1 MRILV
6 LSDCHGAVS
15 RVQKAIEAQ
24 PDAKH
29 VFYLGDGVRDV
40 QEIISF
46 YPDRIFHL
54 VKGNCDFSSDLPIHG
69 VADIN
74 GAKIFFTHGHRSFVK
89 QDTAVLRAIA
99 GNFGAKIVLYG
110 HTHIANVEYSDGV
123 YCINPGA
130 LSGSRNGPESYA
142 VIDILPEGIM
152 PIIIKI

>member
-1 MRILV
+1 M
-6 LSDCHGAVS
+6 SDCHGAVN

-29 VFYLGDGVRDV
+29 VFYLGDGVREV
-40 QEIISF
+40 QEITDF

-54 VKGNCDFSSDLPIHG
+54 VKGNCDWNSDLPIHG
-69 VADIN
+69 IADIN
-74 GAKIFFTHGHRSFVK
+74 GAKILFTHGHKSFVK

-99 GNFGAKIVLYG
+99 GNFGANIILYG
-110 HTHIANVEYSDGV
+110 HTHIANVEYSDEV

-142 VIDILPEGIM
+142 IIDILPNGIM
-152 PIIIKI
+152 PVIIKI